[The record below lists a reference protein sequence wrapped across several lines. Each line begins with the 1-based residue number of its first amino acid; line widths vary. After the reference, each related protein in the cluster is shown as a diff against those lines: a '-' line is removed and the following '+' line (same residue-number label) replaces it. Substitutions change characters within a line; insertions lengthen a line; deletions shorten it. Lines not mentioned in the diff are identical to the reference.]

1 MPNEKVKR
9 LMDFR
14 KRTYALL
21 SMQASLEGA
30 TIIDIVEKAIED
42 YANPTIKEIIN
53 SQYGEWEERS
63 KTKKSG
69 RPRTKNKEPLKEPQ
83 SEETLNTDNKKDTF
97 IYIEA
102 KDEKNKENMLHIKED
117 NKHETSNIETSN
129 IEEELTDEEKKLLEC
144 YS

>member
-30 TIIDIVEKAIED
+30 TIIDIVERAIED
-42 YANPTIKEIIN
+42 YTNPSIKEIIN

-69 RPRTKNKEPLKEPQ
+69 RPRTKNKEPLKETQ
-83 SEETLNTDNKKDTF
+83 SVKTLNTDKKEDTF

-102 KDEKNKENMLHIKED
+102 KDEKNNDNENMLNIKED
-117 NKHETSNIETSN
+117 NKHETSN

-144 YS
+144 YSS